1 MTDLRPIAA
10 LQNVQ
15 AKRASPAWQAAE
27 KLEASFLAEMLK
39 NAGLGEMKS
48 SFGGGPGEAQFASF
62 LREQQAL
69 QMVRGGGIGLA
80 ETFYIAMKESEHA
93 QP

>member
-1 MTDLRPIAA
+1 MTDVRPIAPGA
-10 LQNVQ
+10 NSH
-15 AKRASPAWQAAE
+15 AKHASPAWQAAE

-80 ETFYIAMKESEHA
+80 ETFYNAMKESENA
-93 QP
+93 KS